1 MSALETRPWLPAEA
15 ATRIDQI
22 DRALAGADADRL
34 ETRLLDLAEA
44 NRAIPVITRVME
56 EAPLPLLQLKV
67 PLKVDARAAKNWDEA
82 H

>member
-44 NRAIPVITRVME
+44 NCAI
-56 EAPLPLLQLKV
+56 
-67 PLKVDARAAKNWDEA
+67 